1 MRKERIRIPY
11 YENFLDAILFYPD
24 DDDKR
29 YPVVCKVH
37 GLVSND
43 FQREEELAKKF
54 TSQGMG
60 YFVFHLSGFYNSSG
74 VTSIQRSFENLD
86 CVVTFLTHHPKI
98 NPFRIGLYG
107 VSLGG
112 AIVTC
117 HASRDPRIAT
127 IALQTPLFDF
137 SFMADYP
144 EFDALWQGLA
154 LTGLIRLPE
163 HGIRKDMLCDIRG
176 NSPLK
181 CINKISPRPV
191 LIIAGGKDKFMPID
205 GIKRLFSNAYYPK
218 NFTVINEADH
228 NLSNETAKHE
238 AFNIITKFFTKKL
251 VEA

>member
-1 MRKERIRIPY
+1 
-11 YENFLDAILFYPD
+11 
-24 DDDKR
+24 
-29 YPVVCKVH
+29 
-37 GLVSND
+37 
-43 FQREEELAKKF
+43 
-54 TSQGMG
+54 
-60 YFVFHLSGFYNSSG
+60 
-74 VTSIQRSFENLD
+74 
-86 CVVTFLTHHPKI
+86 
-98 NPFRIGLYG
+98 
-107 VSLGG
+107 
-112 AIVTC
+112 
-117 HASRDPRIAT
+117 
-127 IALQTPLFDF
+127 
-137 SFMADYP
+137 
-144 EFDALWQGLA
+144 
-154 LTGLIRLPE
+154 LIRLPE